1 MKIQAAVIK
10 KAGQPFEIE
19 TLDLTAPGEGEVL
32 VRISATGICHSD
44 WHVREGTTEHP
55 LPVVAGHEGAG
66 IVEALGAGVGS
77 LRQGDQVALSWA
89 PSCGSCFY
97 CGKGRPA
104 LCETWQGPLWAGT
117 MLDGSTRLSLDGEPV
132 YHYCGLAC
140 FAEYAVV
147 PAASCVPLDHEV
159 PLEVA
164 AMIGC
169 AVTTGLGAVMN
180 TARVEEGSSV
190 AVYGMGGVGLSIL
203 AGARLAGAKTL
214 IAVDRYD
221 TKLDMARSFG
231 ATHVFKAD
239 ESTLGGILEATAR
252 RGADYVF
259 EAVGSPEV
267 QEACLH
273 AVRPGGKLVLVGL
286 SPMGSETDFPGSI
299 ITRQEKSVLGSY
311 YGSCDP
317 HRDFPLYAK
326 LYLDGALEL
335 DSLVSK
341 TYALE
346 DINIAYSDMLAGT
359 VARGAI
365 VF

>member
-19 TLDLTAPGEGEVL
+19 TLDLAAPGEGEVL

-44 WHVREGTTEHP
+44 WRVREGTTEHP

-159 PLEVA
+159 PLVVA

-239 ESTLGGILEATAR
+239 ESTLNGILEATA
-252 RGADYVF
+252 
-259 EAVGSPEV
+259 
-267 QEACLH
+267 
-273 AVRPGGKLVLVGL
+273 
-286 SPMGSETDFPGSI
+286 
-299 ITRQEKSVLGSY
+299 
-311 YGSCDP
+311 
-317 HRDFPLYAK
+317 
-326 LYLDGALEL
+326 
-335 DSLVSK
+335 
-341 TYALE
+341 
-346 DINIAYSDMLAGT
+346 
-359 VARGAI
+359 
-365 VF
+365 